1 MQMSQKELELEIVKL
16 EAEKDVA
23 EAKERTEVAKLEAEL
38 PENEYLELMLNANS
52 SSHHS
57 HFPPGLPFANSSN
70 TSSFD
75 DPIYIRASLHDSCDE
90 QASSHDFGCFRASV
104 QVSSQEHP
112 S

>member
-1 MQMSQKELELEIVKL
+1 MNQKQLELEMVKL
-16 EAEKDVA
+16 GAEKDVA
-23 EAKERTEVAKLEAEL
+23 GAKERTDVAKLEAEL
-38 PENEYLELMLNANS
+38 AKNEYLELMLNANS

-57 HFPPGLPFANSSN
+57 HFPLGLAFANSSN

-75 DPIYIRASLHDSCDE
+75 DPTNIRASLHDSCYE
-90 QASSHDFGCFRASV
+90 HASSHDFGCFRASV